1 MKRLVLFFGNFL
13 VSFIFGLDII
23 NYYFGVGEGLNI
35 INNDVNRTFI
45 MWFGFIVTFISCLWL
60 NILNTEKQFKKK

>member
-13 VSFIFGLDII
+13 VSLIFGLDIM
-23 NYYFGVGEGLNI
+23 NYYFGVREGLNI

-45 MWFGFIVTFISCLWL
+45 MWFGFIITFISYLWFMV
-60 NILNTEKQFKKK
+60 EYFKYRETL